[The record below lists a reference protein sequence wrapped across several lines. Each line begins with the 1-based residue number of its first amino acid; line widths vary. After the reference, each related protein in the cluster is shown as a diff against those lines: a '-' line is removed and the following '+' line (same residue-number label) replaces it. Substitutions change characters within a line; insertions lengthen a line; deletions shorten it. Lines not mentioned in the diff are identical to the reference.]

1 MRAHLGDFD
10 GRCPSNEPPPDHGG
24 PPAAE
29 GYPAPELLSDTPDAR
44 ADLYS
49 LGGVLY
55 ELLTG
60 RADPGGPAR
69 AARAS
74 IQVAQRRSSRP

>member
-1 MRAHLGDFD
+1 MSVD
-10 GRCPSNEPPPDHGG
+10 EQPPDHGG

-29 GYPAPELLSDTPDAR
+29 GYPAPELLNDAPDAR

-60 RADPGGPAR
+60 SEPALAGRR
-69 AARAS
+69 AARLS
-74 IQVAQRRSSRP
+74 VQVTQRRSSRP